1 MELNEALKV
10 VLELAEQNM
19 LNDPGMEF
27 EMLRQLNAIENVR
40 MHMQELQS
48 PSPLQVVLLTDGDV
62 IHEAYSNVPTQ
73 LVVLDEW
80 DECLDSATDGR
91 VRLFPSQGDEEFY
104 VDQPEVVCDPMK
116 VAVLVQ
122 EATA

>member
-19 LNDPGMEF
+19 LNDPEMEF

-48 PSPLQVVLLTDGDV
+48 PSPLQVVLITDGDV

-73 LVVLDEW
+73 LVVLDE
-80 DECLDSATDGR
+80 CLDSAADGK
-91 VRLFPSQGDEEFY
+91 VRLFPSQGDEELC
-104 VDQPEVVCDPMK
+104 VDQPVVVCDPMK